1 LKHFG
6 DICKI
11 SGKEVPTVNVIIGGS
26 PCQDL
31 SVAGKRAGLNGERS
45 GLFMEQIRIIKE
57 MREKDEQSGRKG
69 TDIRPRFMV
78 WENVPGA
85 FSVNDGKDF
94 AAVLE
99 EIIRVVDKEAPD
111 IHVPKDGWTLS
122 GCYMG
127 SGYSVAWRVLDAQF
141 WGVPQRRRR
150 IALVA
155 DFGGKCAPEVLFE
168 RNGMSWNPKSCSK
181 AWKESSGETENCI
194 GATGEL
200 KSEEGRL
207 NPWDVQS
214 KSIYAENSVVGS
226 LCSGT
231 TEGMNIQPC
240 VLQSKEDVEGFGETG
255 LGYWQPGIQTLRAEG
270 ENRPSRPSN
279 VIVFTDEETDVT
291 AYGISSFCSNA
302 MLSDNPNSGIYEAT
316 TSRTL
321 DLNGGNP
328 ACNQGGICIVEP
340 RTYVKQTSP
349 HSADEAP
356 TIVSGDISPTLNTM
370 DNSETRTSVY
380 VVENTDDLIVE
391 MTSTKNTVYT
401 DGIAPTLTARM
412 GTGGNQ
418 VHAVLSEIDEPIL
431 LESNQNHATITN
443 SGICP
448 TLSAS
453 MGLGGGYVPMITE
466 KQKDKKFYVNNG
478 ISDYSDSDV
487 ASTICARCY
496 KDATDLVLDDEIPC
510 GVDCRNATET
520 PDISGTLQAKDSGG
534 YSYNL
539 NNVVRQKYIVRRL
552 TPLECTRLQGYPDG
566 WVDIGDWV
574 DSKGKLHKDS
584 DSPKYRALGNSI
596 ALPPWLY
603 VLSKLNEFCED
614 KTMASLF
621 SGIDGFPLI
630 WSFLNGKESCVWA
643 SEIDEFCIALSK
655 KRFPDTE

>member
-1 LKHFG
+1 MKHFG

-127 SGYSVAWRVLDAQF
+127 NGYSVAWRVLDAQF

-181 AWKESSGETENCI
+181 AWKESSREAENSIGETGESILGFGETGIGYWQEGIQTLRSEGENRPSRPSNVVVQSVCI
-194 GATGEL
+194 KE
-200 KSEEGRL
+200 SDGRL

-214 KSIYAENSVVGS
+214 KSVYSETGVVGS
-226 LCSGT
+226 LCSET

-240 VLQSKEDVEGFGETG
+240 VLQEVK
-255 LGYWQPGIQTLRAEG
+255 
-270 ENRPSRPSN
+270 
-279 VIVFTDEETDVT
+279 DEIT

-302 MLSDNPNSGIYEAT
+302 MLSDNPDSGVYEAT

-328 ACNQGGICIVEP
+328 ACNQGGICIVESK
-340 RTYVKQTSP
+340 TYIKQTNP
-349 HSADEAP
+349 HSVDEAP
-356 TIVSGDISPTLNTM
+356 TIVSGDICPTLNTM

-391 MTSTKNTVYT
+391 MTSTKNTIYT

-418 VHAVLSEIDEPIL
+418 VHAVLSNVYEPIL

-443 SGICP
+443 SGICH

-478 ISDYSDSDV
+478 ISD
-487 ASTICARCY
+487 
-496 KDATDLVLDDEIPC
+496 
-510 GVDCRNATET
+510 
-520 PDISGTLQAKDSGG
+520 
-534 YSYNL
+534 NL

-566 WVDIGDWV
+566 WVDIGDWT
-574 DSKGKLHKDS
+574 DSKGKSHKDS

-655 KRFPDTE
+655 KRFPDMDDENVD

>member
-1 LKHFG
+1 MKHLG
-6 DICKI
+6 DITKI
-11 SGKEVPTVNVIIGGS
+11 SGKEVPIVNVVIGGS

-31 SVAGKRAGLNGERS
+31 SCAGKRAGLSGERS

-57 MREKDEQSGRKG
+57 MREKDEQTGRKG

-85 FSVNDGKDF
+85 FSVNDGRDF
-94 AAVLE
+94 AAVIE
-99 EIIRVVDKEAPD
+99 EIIRVVDKKAPN
-111 IHVPKDGWTLS
+111 IRVPKDGWTLS

-127 SGYSVAWRVLDAQF
+127 DGYSVAWRVLDAQF

-155 DFGGKCAPEVLFE
+155 DFGGRCAPEVLFE
-168 RNGMSWNPKSCSK
+168 RNGVSWDIKSGLEK
-181 AWKESSGETENCI
+181 REESSGEI
-194 GATGEL
+194 KVGVGKTGEL

-214 KSIYAENSVVGS
+214 KSIYAENSIVGS

-240 VLQSKEDVEGFGETG
+240 VPQSKED
-255 LGYWQPGIQTLRAEG
+255 
-270 ENRPSRPSN
+270 
-279 VIVFTDEETDVT
+279 DVT
-291 AYGISSFCSNA
+291 AYGISSFCSNS
-302 MLSDNPNSGIYEAT
+302 MLSDNPNSGVYEAT

-328 ACNQGGICIVEP
+328 ACNQGGICIVEKE
-340 RTYVKQTSP
+340 TFVKQTSP
-349 HSADEAP
+349 HSIDEAP
-356 TIVSGDISPTLNTM
+356 TIVPSDVSPTLNTM
-370 DNSETRTSVY
+370 DNSETRKSVF
-380 VVENTDDLIVE
+380 VVEDDDIKNTLIE

-401 DGIAPTLTARM
+401 NGIAPTLTPRM

-418 VHAVLSEIDEPIL
+418 VHAVLSNHVEKTEPIV
-431 LESNQNHATITN
+431 LESNQNHATITD

-466 KQKDKKFYVNNG
+466 EPDNKKLFMNIG
-478 ISDYSDSDV
+478 FSKYSEADV
-487 ASTICARCY
+487 ANSICARDY
-496 KDATDLVLDDEIPC
+496 KDATDLIVEDDVAYD
-510 GVDCRNATET
+510 VDCRNASES
-520 PDISGTLQAKDSGG
+520 PDVTGTLQAKDGG
-534 YSYNL
+534 GFSYNL

-574 DSKGKLHKDS
+574 DSNGKTHKDS

-603 VLSKLNEFCED
+603 VLSKLNAFCDD

-621 SGIDGFPLI
+621 DGISGFPLI
-630 WSFLNGKESCVWA
+630 WSFLNGKENCVWS

-655 KRFPDTE
+655 KRFPDTEKQ

>member
-1 LKHFG
+1 MKHFG

-85 FSVNDGKDF
+85 FSVHDGKDF

-127 SGYSVAWRVLDAQF
+127 NGYSVAWRVLDAQF

-181 AWKESSGETENCI
+181 AWKESSREAENRIGET
-194 GATGEL
+194 GE
-200 KSEEGRL
+200 
-207 NPWDVQS
+207 
-214 KSIYAENSVVGS
+214 SI
-226 LCSGT
+226 L
-231 TEGMNIQPC
+231 
-240 VLQSKEDVEGFGETG
+240 GFGETG
-255 LGYWQPGIQTLRAEG
+255 IGYWQEGIQTLRAEG

-279 VIVFTDEETDVT
+279 VVVQSVCIKESDGRLNPLDVQSKSVYSETGVVGSLCSGTTKGMNIQPCVLQEVKDEIT

-302 MLSDNPNSGIYEAT
+302 MLSDNPDSGVYEAT

-340 RTYVKQTSP
+340 KTYVKQTSP

-356 TIVSGDISPTLNTM
+356 TIVSGDICPTLNTM

-391 MTSTKNTVYT
+391 MTSTKNTIYT

-418 VHAVLSEIDEPIL
+418 VHAVLSNVDEPIL

-453 MGLGGGYVPMITE
+453 IGLGGGYVPMITE

-496 KDATDLVLDDEIPC
+496 KDDEIPC

-520 PDISGTLQAKDSGG
+520 PDMSGTLQAKDSGG

-566 WVDIGDWV
+566 WVDIGDWT
-574 DSKGKLHKDS
+574 DSKGKSHKDS

-621 SGIDGFPLI
+621 DGISGFPLI
-630 WSFLNGKESCVWA
+630 WSFLNGKENCVWS